1 MKSAAKSTNG
11 TMYVSADLFQN
22 YFDLEPS
29 KTDNGLWILHNKNED
44 ISAVTGDGELMKQ
57 VGNELVM

>member
-1 MKSAAKSTNG
+1 
-11 TMYVSADLFQN
+11 MYVSADLFQN

-44 ISAVTGDGELMKQ
+44 ISDMLSNVELTGQ
-57 VGNELVM
+57 VRNELTM